1 VYVYV
6 YDYDIP
12 LLELD
17 ISMPVL
23 IKQLA
28 QPTLLLSLLLFGPA
42 GAQVRVPQTH
52 RGERTPRDRS
62 TFFIFISFLYIITK
76 QHKKRYLYN
85 DGYIVG
91 GLFHLFFPSSLI
103 EPARQHDV
111 SIKNHFTVEA
121 HFIYLFIYFLIGA
134 KGALMSLRAIP
145 AYQSPTFCQIFI

>member
-28 QPTLLLSLLLFGPA
+28 QPTLLSLSSCLGRPGPRSGYHKHTGGSA
-42 GAQVRVPQTH
+42 RRVIVP
-52 RGERTPRDRS
+52 P
-62 TFFIFISFLYIITK
+62 FFIFISLLYIITK